1 VNNLDKLLTGIY
13 RIDQIPTINSMRT
26 TRCVPQFAGGPL
38 GSWGP
43 RLKPT

>member
-1 VNNLDKLLTGIY
+1 MNKNKRHKLLTNIY
-13 RIDQIPTINSMRT
+13 RIDHTQHRQLTL
-26 TRCVPQFAGGPL
+26 CLPQFAGGPL